1 MIHLTKT
8 PRGLLPVTGANVM
21 GDITDFIA
29 LEDAKEAMDR
39 VNYDFVAGLEG
50 KALTT
55 AYVPSANSG
64 VTIGTGVD
72 LKMKDANFLRSIGV
86 TDNIIKIL
94 EPYFGLS
101 GDAARKYIKDNPL
114 ILSDENTAILDK
126 ASKGFEL
133 NRIKTAYEKD
143 SSKQWSDLSSSQQ
156 TVLYSVGQQYGNL
169 AARTPKFWKSYI
181 NNDWEAVIKEL
192 NNFGDAYPTRRRK
205 EADYLNR
212 GE

>member
-1 MIHLTKT
+1 MSHLTDT
-8 PRGLLPVTGANVM
+8 PNGLLPVTGANVM

-29 LEDAKEAMDR
+29 LEDAKEAVDKI
-39 VNYDFVAGLEG
+39 NYDFVASLEG
-50 KALTT
+50 KALTA
-55 AYVPSANSG
+55 AYVPSKSSG

-72 LKMKDANFLRSIGV
+72 LKMKDANFLRGIGI
-86 TDNIIKIL
+86 TDDIIKIL

-101 GDAARKYIKDNPL
+101 GDAAKKYIKDNPL
-114 ILSDENTAILDK
+114 TLSDEHVTMLDR
-126 ASKGFEL
+126 ASKMFEF
-133 NRIKTAYEKD
+133 NKIKTAYEKD
-143 SSKQWSDLSSSQQ
+143 SNKHWSDLSASQQ

-169 AARTPKFWKSYI
+169 STRTPKFWKGYI

-205 EADYLNR
+205 EADYLTK